1 MIECEEPVTKRSQG
15 QLLLDYLTDS
25 VVVHSP
31 GLLGRPHVA
40 PDSRTVVT
48 LDRDRD
54 GATLVVQEI
63 TGKQT
68 RSKYW
73 NRYSGKDVHHLIKFE
88 AALGYAFYYDK
99 TISP

>member
-1 MIECEEPVTKRSQG
+1 
-15 QLLLDYLTDS
+15 
-25 VVVHSP
+25 
-31 GLLGRPHVA
+31 
-40 PDSRTVVT
+40 VT